1 MKVFRFILI
10 LTMGILTA
18 CGTTEPEL
26 PTQVILPTDIPT
38 ETATSTPTVTPS
50 ATPSPT
56 PTAQTIAPPSS
67 TNETALVAFLHT
79 IPDFSEVDIY
89 IEASAYA
96 FAMGYGQSTQPSE
109 ITSGTYTIR
118 VMPAGVS
125 LRDNVA
131 PIFSQQV
138 TLNPQATTVLI
149 LSGTPQTPQFN
160 PYLLSTE
167 PLDAGLSRVSLIN
180 LVSDVPNLTLR
191 EAGIDIALPVVY
203 GGQTIP
209 TNIRSGRTTLMVQTG
224 ETAVSTQVL
233 SFRERENVALVVYGT
248 ASELA
253 IARFANIVSGRTTV
267 RLINMSPA
275 ATLIDVYLNNNL
287 FFANS
292 DFGRATE
299 RQQIA
304 SGDYRVD
311 VYSGGADISRST
323 PIYTTTITPRQDDT
337 LTLVFMGASD
347 SLNLATVN
355 DDLSPMPPNQS
366 RLTVINAMPDSG
378 IVQPSYQ
385 ANAIPFMGRVAY
397 GQASNSTLINAE
409 IQSLYFITN
418 VGPDQA
424 SVEVAENLQFEAGV
438 SYLYFITGR
447 TEDVPPLILS
457 ERLGVD
463 EQLAL
468 NYESEPTQA
477 PLLPVRVQVVNMLY
491 DRATIDVLVDGS
503 PAASGLPYAQLSQ
516 PVIVSSATSD
526 MSLISVRLPGS
537 ETNLG
542 TRQYNFQREYVHT
555 IYVYGNTVEA
565 PQIAIRLE
573 EPLPEGLSS
582 AFIRLNN
589 FTMNP
594 DVRFNLSVADAA
606 VDPVRPPDFTPLPVV
621 QFREEMFAS
630 AEPVIL
636 DISGGEISTTVR
648 VPARLTDLYLIDLQY
663 GLVAYK
669 QLDVNFEPGRV
680 YDVIVVQN
688 PNDIQVNLLI
698 IAHPV
703 QTG

>member
-1 MKVFRFILI
+1 MKMFRLILI
-10 LTMGILTA
+10 LMMGILTA
-18 CGTTEPEL
+18 CGAGEPEL

-79 IPDFSEVDIY
+79 IPDFSDVDIY

-125 LRDNVA
+125 LRDNTA

-138 TLNPQATTVLI
+138 TLNPQVTTVLI
-149 LSGTPQTPQFN
+149 LAGTIQAPQFT

-180 LVSDVPNLTLR
+180 LVNDVPNLTLR

-209 TNIRSGRTTLMVQTG
+209 ANTRSGQTTLMIQTG
-224 ETAVSTQVL
+224 ETALSTQVI

-248 ASELA
+248 SAELN
-253 IARFANIVSGRTTV
+253 IARFSNIVSGRTTV
-267 RLINMSPA
+267 RLMNMSPA
-275 ATLIDVYLNNNL
+275 ATLIDVYLNDNL
-287 FFANS
+287 FFANA

-311 VYSGGADISRST
+311 VYSGGADISRSA

-355 DDLSPMPPNQS
+355 DDLSPMPPNQA
-366 RLTVINAMPDSG
+366 RLTVINAMPNSG
-378 IVQPSYQ
+378 VVQPSYE
-385 ANAIPFMGRVAY
+385 ANAIPFIGRVAY

-409 IQSLYFITN
+409 IQSLYFIAN

-424 SVEVAENLQFEAGV
+424 SVEVAENLQFEAGM

-457 ERLGVD
+457 ERLGID
-463 EQLAL
+463 ERLAV
-468 NYESEPTQA
+468 NYEAEPTQA

-503 PAASGLPYAQLSQ
+503 PAASALPYAQLSQ

-526 MSLISVRLPGS
+526 MSLISVRLPSG
-537 ETNLG
+537 ETDLG

-606 VDPVRPPDFTPLPVV
+606 IEPIRPPDFTPLPVI

-636 DISGGEISTTVR
+636 DISGGELSTTVR

-669 QLDVNFEPGRV
+669 QLDVNFEAGRV

-698 IAHPV
+698 IAHPI